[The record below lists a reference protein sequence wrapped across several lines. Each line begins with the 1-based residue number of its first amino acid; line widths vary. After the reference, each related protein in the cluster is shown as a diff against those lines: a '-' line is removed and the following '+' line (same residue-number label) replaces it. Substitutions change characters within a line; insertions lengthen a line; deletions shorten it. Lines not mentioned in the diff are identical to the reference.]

1 MPFGTYKGQSTD
13 PLTRCVA
20 KQKSWSSGSLSAT
33 MSMISVSGL
42 TSEPAVPLYGSPTLK
57 IRCSS
62 SSHSIFRRLGH
73 VAENRGEG
81 PDLQWIVRR
90 DGNVMSR

>member
-1 MPFGTYKGQSTD
+1 MPFGTYKAPIRSPAASRNRSRGPS
-13 PLTRCVA
+13 V
-20 KQKSWSSGSLSAT
+20 SLSAT
-33 MSMISVSGL
+33 MSMILVSGL
-42 TSEPAVPLYGSPTLK
+42 TPEPAVPLYGSPTLK